1 MLVLKANTEQYNAL
15 NHYENE
21 GNVLEF
27 VKDKNDNW
35 IVGMNVLTAEC
46 FYEIWHDLSQLEKID
61 FIQNIENE

>member
-15 NHYENE
+15 NHYENN

-27 VKDKNDNW
+27 VKDGNNNW

-46 FYEIWHDLSQLEKID
+46 FYEIWHDLSQLETIE
-61 FIQNIENE
+61 FIPNKNE